1 MRIARF
7 AAMVFSFAV
16 FSGPVFGQA
25 VDYSVESVLSESELN
40 LTKITSDN
48 DQVAMPLVRRT
59 RTGAQWTTNL
69 VLGVSPDGSRLGF
82 ISARSKTSNLFIK
95 SLDRQGPSVQR
106 TNRAAVMDFSF
117 STDGKKILFS
127 EKIGKNNR
135 VFLTDATQGFVCRQ
149 ITGDSQDFSPVFNSD
164 MSKIFFCRQESQGFS
179 LWSFDMNDNSLS
191 TYCAGMNPCMDDIE
205 TAICVRVNAE
215 GRGEIW
221 RIDLSTGVEECLVSD
236 PNRSFYSPS
245 VSPDG
250 SKIVFV
256 GSNGLQ
262 NGSRLY
268 WNTDIFVCRQDGTG
282 VMQLTFHAAD
292 DVSPVWGPDGTQI
305 YFISQR
311 GSKDA
316 VANVWRMDCPEF

>member
-59 RTGAQWTTNL
+59 RTGARWTTNI

-82 ISARSKTSNLFIK
+82 ISARSGISNLFIK
-95 SLDRQGPSVQR
+95 ALDRQGPSVQR
-106 TNRAAVMDFSF
+106 INRAAVVDFSF

-164 MSKIFFCRQESQGFS
+164 MSKMFFCRQS
-179 LWSFDMNDNSLS
+179 
-191 TYCAGMNPCMDDIE
+191 
-205 TAICVRVNAE
+205 
-215 GRGEIW
+215 
-221 RIDLSTGVEECLVSD
+221 VE
-236 PNRSFYSPS
+236 F
-245 VSPDG
+245 
-250 SKIVFV
+250 
-256 GSNGLQ
+256 
-262 NGSRLY
+262 
-268 WNTDIFVCRQDGTG
+268 
-282 VMQLTFHAAD
+282 
-292 DVSPVWGPDGTQI
+292 
-305 YFISQR
+305 
-311 GSKDA
+311 
-316 VANVWRMDCPEF
+316 